1 MPGSTVRYH
10 LHLAVRAEP
19 GIPAEIKAAMNRV
32 TRVSPIGL
40 RNLNDTVAFYEA
52 KGQLPTKRPASD
64 KESVTDEDRS

>member
-1 MPGSTVRYH
+1 LPGSTVRYH
-10 LHLAVRAEP
+10 LHLAVRAGP
-19 GIPAEIKAAMNRV
+19 GIPAEIKAAMNV

-52 KGQLPTKRPASD
+52 KGRLPTKRPASD